1 MIWLVALTHSTK
13 EKEFHLIQLQIYD
26 LVSRTYSFDEGEGV
40 SMISIYKM
48 R

>member
-26 LVSRTYSFDEGEGV
+26 LVSRTYSFDEGEGFLEV
-40 SMISIYKM
+40 KSIKL